1 MMSYRLLG
9 LVFVMMLKFI
19 SHYTHAQIEFK
30 SIESALEAHNSGA
43 IVKVLNLKK
52 QKLEIIPEEIQGFTE
67 LIELRLDKNRIEILP
82 DWLSELHRLEIFSA
96 ERNQL
101 TEFPS
106 VILDLENLREL
117 YLGDNFITAIP
128 IDIDVLKNL
137 EWLGLWSNLLRR
149 FPSSLSDMPNLT
161 TLDILYND
169 MTFSDQTW
177 LLELL
182 PHINVEMSEPCHCTF
197 DDE

>member
-19 SHYTHAQIEFK
+19 SCYTHAQIEFK
-30 SIESALEAHNSGA
+30 YIESALEAHHAGK
-43 IVKVLNLKK
+43 IVQVLNLKK

-82 DWLSELHRLEIFSA
+82 DWFGELTHLEIFSA

-101 TEFPS
+101 SEFPI
-106 VILDLENLREL
+106 VLLELVNLREL
-117 YLGDNFITAIP
+117 HLGDNFITGIP
-128 IDIDVLKNL
+128 IDIDALKNL
-137 EWLGLWSNLLRR
+137 ELLGLWSNLLRL
-149 FPSSLSDMPNLT
+149 FPSSLSDMPKLT
-161 TLDILYND
+161 TLDLLYND
-169 MTFSDQTW
+169 MTFSEQTW
-177 LLELL
+177 LHELL

>member
-9 LVFVMMLKFI
+9 LVFVMMLEFI
-19 SHYTHAQIEFK
+19 FHDTHAQTEFK
-30 SIESALEAHNSGA
+30 SIKSALEAHHAGE
-43 IVKVLNLKK
+43 IVQVLNLKK

-82 DWLSELHRLEIFSA
+82 DWFGELTHLEIFSA

-101 TEFPS
+101 SEFPI
-106 VILDLENLREL
+106 VLLELVNLREL
-117 YLGDNFITAIP
+117 HLGDNFITGIP
-128 IDIDVLKNL
+128 IDIDALKNL
-137 EWLGLWSNLLRR
+137 ELLGLWSNLLRR
-149 FPSSLSDMPNLT
+149 FPSSLSDMPKLT
-161 TLDILYND
+161 TLDLLYND
-169 MTFSDQTW
+169 MTFSEQTW
-177 LLELL
+177 LHELL

>member
-1 MMSYRLLG
+1 MMFDRLLG
-9 LVFVMMLKFI
+9 ILFVMMLNCI
-19 SHYTHAQIEFK
+19 SPHTNAQTEFK
-30 SIESALEAHNSGA
+30 SIESALEAHRGGE

-52 QKLEIIPEEIQGFTE
+52 QKLKMIPEGIQGFTE
-67 LIELRLDKNRIEILP
+67 LIELRLDKNQTEILP
-82 DWLSELHRLEIFSA
+82 DWLSELNHLEILSA

-106 VILDLENLREL
+106 VILDLENLKEL

-128 IDIDVLKNL
+128 IDIDQLKKL

-149 FPSSLSDMPNLT
+149 FPSSLSDMPKLT

>member
-1 MMSYRLLG
+1 MIYDKLLG
-9 LVFVMMLKFI
+9 ILFVMMLNFI
-19 SHYTHAQIEFK
+19 FPFTKAQTEFK
-30 SIESALEAHNSGA
+30 SIESALEAHHAGE

-52 QKLEIIPEEIQGFTE
+52 QKLTMIPEDVQGFTE
-67 LIELRLDKNRIEILP
+67 LTELRIDKNQIEILP
-82 DWLSELHRLEIFSA
+82 DWLSELNHLEILSA

-106 VILDLENLREL
+106 VILDLENLKEL

-128 IDIDVLKNL
+128 IDIDLLKDL

-149 FPSSLSDMPNLT
+149 FPSSLSDMPKLT

-169 MTFSDQTW
+169 MTFSEQTW
-177 LLELL
+177 LRELL

>member
-1 MMSYRLLG
+1 M
-9 LVFVMMLKFI
+9 
-19 SHYTHAQIEFK
+19 
-30 SIESALEAHNSGA
+30 N
-43 IVKVLNLKK
+43 
-52 QKLEIIPEEIQGFTE
+52 
-67 LIELRLDKNRIEILP
+67 
-82 DWLSELHRLEIFSA
+82 RLEIFSA

-128 IDIDVLKNL
+128 IDIDLLKNL

-149 FPSSLSDMPNLT
+149 FPSSLSDMPELS

-169 MTFSDQTW
+169 MTFSEQTW

-182 PHINVEMSEPCHCTF
+182 PHIDVEMSEPCHCTF

>member
-1 MMSYRLLG
+1 MIYSRLLG
-9 LVFVMMLKFI
+9 ILFVMMSNCI
-19 SHYTHAQIEFK
+19 SPYTQAQTEFK
-30 SIESALEAHNSGA
+30 SIESALEAHHAGE

-52 QKLEIIPEEIQGFTE
+52 QKLKIIPEEIKAFTE
-67 LIELRLDKNRIEILP
+67 LIELRLNKNRIEILP
-82 DWLSELHRLEIFSA
+82 DWLSELNRLEIFSA

-128 IDIDVLKNL
+128 LDIDVLKNL
-137 EWLGLWSNLLRR
+137 EWLGLWSNLLRK
-149 FPSSLSDMPNLT
+149 FPSSLSDMPKLT

-169 MTFSDQTW
+169 MTFSEQTW

>member
-1 MMSYRLLG
+1 MNSYRLLG
-9 LVFVMMLKFI
+9 LLFVMTLKFVF
-19 SHYTHAQIEFK
+19 SYTYAQTEFK
-30 SIESALEAHNSGA
+30 SIESALEAHQAGER
-43 IVKVLNLKK
+43 VEVLNLKK
-52 QKLEIIPEEIQGFTE
+52 QKLKSIPKEIQAFTE
-67 LIELRLDKNRIEILP
+67 LIELRIDKNQIENLP
-82 DWLSELHRLEIFSA
+82 DWFDELTHLEIFSA

-106 VILDLENLREL
+106 VLLDMVNLREL
-117 YLGDNFITAIP
+117 YLGDNFINGIP
-128 IDIDVLKNL
+128 IDIDALKNL

-149 FPSSLSDMPNLT
+149 FPSSLSDMPKLT

>member
-1 MMSYRLLG
+1 MIAYRLLG
-9 LVFVMMLKFI
+9 LLFVIMLGVIFPC
-19 SHYTHAQIEFK
+19 TQAQTEFK
-30 SIESALEAHNSGA
+30 SIESALEAHHAGE
-43 IVKVLNLKK
+43 IVEVLNLKK
-52 QKLEIIPEEIQGFTE
+52 QKLKIIPEEIIVFTE
-67 LIELRLDKNRIEILP
+67 LIELRINKNRIEILP
-82 DWLSELHRLEIFSA
+82 DWLGELTHLEIFSA

-101 TEFPS
+101 SEFPI
-106 VILDLENLREL
+106 VLLELENLREL
-117 YLGDNFITAIP
+117 YLGDNFITGIP
-128 IDIDVLKNL
+128 LDIDALKNL

-149 FPSSLSDMPNLT
+149 FPSSLSDMPKLT
-161 TLDILYND
+161 TLDLLYND